1 MSAHLSERQVEGYR
15 RRSLR
20 PEELLEVDDHLDG
33 CGECRRRVAAGE
45 RLAGAV
51 AAWEDLASD
60 SGTAVGI
67 DLGALMEES
76 GRRDERAAPRALP
89 RQALVVALSALGLL
103 LAVGGVAWFATLP
116 LRREV
121 ASLRT
126 ELRTL
131 RQRES
136 ISAPPAPAAGLASLS
151 ADLRDAVAT
160 ALRAGRLDRP
170 ALLAGL
176 LGSGA
181 VLRGAADSPGFAL
194 QSPLATAVLD
204 GRPVFRWSPLPRG
217 ESYRVMV
224 FDRDF
229 NPVADSGEIAG
240 TQWTPD
246 RPLPPGGVYAWEVKA
261 RGHGAE
267 VTAPGPAS
275 PEARFLVLPA
285 DQAAAVR
292 SAVGAAGS
300 SPLALGVL
308 YGRAGLAD
316 DAERELAAAA
326 REGPEPEA
334 ARRLLDSVRSWRRAA
349 QSPRPTSTN
358 PAQ

>member
-1 MSAHLSERQVEGYR
+1 MSAHLSERQIEGYR

-20 PEELLEVDDHLDG
+20 PEELLEVDDHLAD
-33 CGECRRRVAAGE
+33 CGDCRRRVAAGE

-51 AAWEDLASD
+51 AAWQDLGSD

-76 GRRDERAAPRALP
+76 GRREERAAPPVLPRRAL
-89 RQALVVALSALGLL
+89 VMVLSALGLL
-103 LAVGGVAWFATLP
+103 LAAGLMAWFATLP

-121 ASLRT
+121 ASLRR
-126 ELRTL
+126 EVRTL
-131 RQRES
+131 RQRE
-136 ISAPPAPAAGLASLS
+136 AVVTPPAPASGLAALP
-151 ADLRDAVAT
+151 ADLRDAVTT
-160 ALRAGRLDRP
+160 ALRDGRLERP

-181 VLRGAADSPGFAL
+181 VLRGPADSPGFAL
-194 QSPLATAVLD
+194 QAPLATAVLD
-204 GRPVFRWSPLPRG
+204 GRPVFRWSPLPGG

-229 NPVADSGEIAG
+229 NPVTGSGETAG

-246 RPLPPGGVYAWEVKA
+246 RPLPPGGTYAWQVKA

-285 DQAAAVR
+285 EQADAVR
-292 SAVGAAGS
+292 SAAGAAGS

-308 YGRAGLAD
+308 YARAGLAD
-316 DAERELAAAA
+316 DAERELAAAV

-334 ARRLLDSVRSWRRAA
+334 ARRLLDSVRSWRRAP

-358 PAQ
+358 AAQ